1 MEFIFKK
8 NYDEVSKAAAKIMIN
23 TIQDNPKAI
32 IGLSTG
38 STPLGLYSELIK
50 ANNEGSIDFSEIK
63 TFNLDEYIGLTPNH
77 EQSYR
82 FFMENNLFNYIN
94 IKSENWQVPSGIEK
108 NYDTYCDEYE
118 KMIDLAGGMD
128 FLLLGVGENGHL
140 AFNEPNTRLNANTN
154 IVDLTEDTIK
164 VNSRFFINIDEVPK
178 QAITMGMGTI
188 MKAKK

>member
-1 MEFIFKK
+1 LEFIFKK

-94 IKSENWQVPSGIEK
+94 IKSEN
-108 NYDTYCDEYE
+108 
-118 KMIDLAGGMD
+118 
-128 FLLLGVGENGHL
+128 
-140 AFNEPNTRLNANTN
+140 
-154 IVDLTEDTIK
+154 
-164 VNSRFFINIDEVPK
+164 
-178 QAITMGMGTI
+178 
-188 MKAKK
+188 